1 MTYGKPCCS
10 SSSSINHFI
19 ENRIPKN
26 IEKNAS
32 LLMIIILKYLLDI
45 GVKATSFIEGIE
57 LISICEFE
65 NI

>member
-1 MTYGKPCCS
+1 M
-10 SSSSINHFI
+10 

-26 IEKNAS
+26 IEKNKS
-32 LLMIIILKYLLDI
+32 LLMIIILKYFLDI
-45 GVKATSFIEGIE
+45 GVNATSFIEGIE